1 MNNISTIFDRILII
15 IQRRGIRN
23 VAELASFLGYSS
35 PQKIYRLRQAE
46 NSKPSYDIIQD
57 FSKKFE
63 DLNMRWFITGEGE
76 PFITPNAQNSLNII
90 AEPAERYQSEGE
102 IESLKSKIAELE
114 IEKRSLLLAL
124 REVGS
129 GHTPNNPTDNSN
141 LPGSSNPKKK
151 K

>member
-1 MNNISTIFDRILII
+1 LKNSQTIFDRIII
-15 IQRRGIRN
+15 IIEQKGLKN
-23 VAELASFLGYSS
+23 VAELAGMLGYGS

-57 FSKKFE
+57 FSNKFE
-63 DLNMRWFITGEGE
+63 DLNMRWFVTGEGE
-76 PFITPNAQNSLNII
+76 PFTSSASKTMV
-90 AEPAERYQSEGE
+90 AEPTENYKTQSE
-102 IESLKSKIAELE
+102 IERLKNKIAELE

-129 GHTPNNPTDNSN
+129 GKASAIKTDSA
-141 LPGSSNPKKK
+141 SKKK